1 MNSARAVVSS
11 EDLYSKY
18 TQQRVN
24 VSNPI
29 ERTQVIE
36 GYFYKENLM
45 KDMAIRKINMTLC
58 IALGFLVLTAF
69 ISYYSAMSNEI
80 TLNTLSRQVTT
91 LNEENSELQNT
102 LDRMKS
108 FNNVDS
114 MMEKQNILTKAA
126 SVIEVPRVA
135 SAAAS
140 QAKKNLAV
148 AVDWSVGY

>member
-1 MNSARAVVSS
+1 MNRARAVVSS

-18 TQQRVN
+18 TQQVS

-58 IALGFLVLTAF
+58 CALGFLVLAAF

-108 FNNVDS
+108 FNNVDT

-126 SVIEVPRVA
+126 NVIEVPKVA
-135 SAAAS
+135 SATVS
-140 QAKKNLAV
+140 QAKKNLAM
-148 AVDWSVGY
+148 AIDWSVGY

>member
-1 MNSARAVVSS
+1 
-11 EDLYSKY
+11 
-18 TQQRVN
+18 
-24 VSNPI
+24 
-29 ERTQVIE
+29 
-36 GYFYKENLM
+36 
-45 KDMAIRKINMTLC
+45 
-58 IALGFLVLTAF
+58 
-69 ISYYSAMSNEI
+69 MSNEI